1 MLRFCLGGGKLFNIV
16 LNSQFK
22 PRVNMYKKMILGAVI
37 YYLLWIAQ
45 KLKVH
50 HMKYHNFLS
59 YIS

>member
-1 MLRFCLGGGKLFNIV
+1 MLRIRLRGDKFFNLV
-16 LNSQFK
+16 LNSLFK

-37 YYLLWIAQ
+37 YYPLWIAQ

-50 HMKYHNFLS
+50 HMKYYNFLS